1 MKPELEKLCA
11 DYIANRDTVGKAF
24 RWDSSDLYT
33 VCANVF
39 CACGQAADVDRLKEC
54 REIIK
59 KHTGLFSKF
68 RSSKVRAILSSMLSL
83 GEKPEERMALANE
96 YFNLLKRHFKGT
108 EYLVLTAFLLTDLA
122 DQTLTE
128 DTAVRGKQIY
138 RRMNQKHRILT
149 NKTDSVFAMLMA
161 FSGKSEDELVDET
174 EACYQALRKHFSNG
188 GAVQTAAQV
197 LALNAGTPEEK
208 AQRLSALYDALTE
221 AGIKYGHADEL
232 APLAALSLSDTPVPA
247 LVDEIKEADEFL
259 KDQKGYGTKEEELRK
274 RSMHAV
280 MIVSDQYKET
290 DQVNVTLM
298 TNTLDMLFARQ
309 QASRL
314 SFAFHVVEALLKV
327 VAASHEGKNDTKVE
341 TVSSADAEKQPE
353 E

>member
-11 DYIANRDTVGKAF
+11 DYIANRDTVGNVFK
-24 RWDSSDLYT
+24 WDSNDLYT

-39 CACGQAADVDRLKEC
+39 CACGKTADADRLKEC
-54 REIIK
+54 REVIK

-68 RSSKVRAILSSMLSL
+68 RSKKVRSILASMLSL
-83 GEKPEERMALANE
+83 AEKPEERMALAND
-96 YFNLLKRHFKGT
+96 YFSLLKRHFKGT

-128 DTAVRGKQIY
+128 ETALRGKQIY
-138 RRMNQKHRILT
+138 RRMNQKHRMLT

-161 FSGKSEDELVDET
+161 FSGKSDDELIEEV
-174 EACYQALRKHFSNG
+174 EACYQALKKHFSNS
-188 GAVQTAAQV
+188 GASQTAAQV
-197 LALNAGTPEEK
+197 FSMIGGTPEEK
-208 AQRLSALYDALTE
+208 ALRLNELYDALTE
-221 AGIKYGHADEL
+221 AGIRYGHSDEL
-232 APLAALSLSDTPVPA
+232 APLAALSMSDTPVPT
-247 LVDEIKEADEFL
+247 LVEEIKEADEFL
-259 KDQKGYGTKEEELRK
+259 KDQKGYGTKEEELKK
-274 RSMHAV
+274 RAMHAV
-280 MIVSDQYKET
+280 MIVSDQYKDT

-309 QASRL
+309 QASRF

-327 VAASHEGKNDTKVE
+327 VAASHEGKDETKVE
-341 TVSSADAEKQPE
+341 TDSQADAEKPSE